1 MTTNVEKS
9 NHFNNVFQ
17 EVFVQDDGRNLIT
30 PRSPQAFIS
39 NIEFN
44 EQMIFRALMN
54 LSPKISTTP
63 DQIPGYALKQISIS
77 IIPFLTHFFNLTML
91 TGILPWQWRTAIVC
105 PIHKRGSRSSAKNYR
120 PISLTSAICRLMEMI
135 IKDIIINHIY
145 EHHLISEHQHG
156 FLPGRTTATQ
166 LLKALNDWTTAYE
179 NNDTTHVVY
188 TDFAKAFDKVSHVKL
203 LKILHS
209 YGIDGKILGWVR
221 AFLIDRSQR
230 VQIRGTLSSSLKVT
244 SGVPQGSVLGPLLF
258 LLYIE
263 DLKNCTVN
271 NCQLS
276 LFADDSKV
284 YSTDPDSLQESL
296 NNLNNF
302 TLDRQIVLAAEK
314 CKHLCISRNP
324 SNLVFSIDGYTID
337 TSTQIV
343 DLGVMVS
350 SNLKWSPQISQM
362 KAKAFI
368 RCFQIFNSFSTK
380 NLWVLKKAYLIYVR
394 PLIEYNSILWNP
406 HQIKDVR
413 DLESVQRYFVK
424 TMCRRANLP
433 KSSYLERLRWI
444 NIETLEYRRVKFDL
458 IFFFKILR
466 GLIDLPFESM
476 FSFYS
481 SPYQLRHH
489 EYTLKTNIYHS
500 NIRKFFFSNRIVPIW
515 NKLPESIVKSST
527 LSEFKRKLN
536 DIDLRRLTTL
546 VF

>member
-1 MTTNVEKS
+1 M
-9 NHFNNVFQ
+9 
-17 EVFVQDDGRNLIT
+17 
-30 PRSPQAFIS
+30 
-39 NIEFN
+39 
-44 EQMIFRALMN
+44 
-54 LSPKISTTP
+54 
-63 DQIPGYALKQISIS
+63 
-77 IIPFLTHFFNLTML
+77 
-91 TGILPWQWRTAIVC
+91 
-105 PIHKRGSRSSAKNYR
+105 
-120 PISLTSAICRLMEMI
+120 
-135 IKDIIINHIY
+135 
-145 EHHLISEHQHG
+145 
-156 FLPGRTTATQ
+156 
-166 LLKALNDWTTAYE
+166 
-179 NNDTTHVVY
+179 
-188 TDFAKAFDKVSHVKL
+188 
-203 LKILHS
+203 
-209 YGIDGKILGWVR
+209 
-221 AFLIDRSQR
+221 
-230 VQIRGTLSSSLKVT
+230 KVT
-244 SGVPQGSVLGPLLF
+244 SGVSQGCVLGPLLF

-380 NLWVLKKAYLIYVR
+380 NLWVLKKAYLTYVR

-500 NIRKFFFSNRIVPIW
+500 NIRKFFFSNRVVPIW

-536 DIDLRRLTTL
+536 DIDLRRLTML